1 MRGVVRISLGLEGL
15 DQEVARARNRQLL
28 VAGLTILGVAASIV
42 VFLGRV
48 VLAPIARVAGAAR
61 LIGGG
66 DLDARTGA
74 RSADEIGQ
82 LGRAIDDMAGHLRAA
97 RVELEARNGELA
109 TALESLRE
117 STRKLELL
125 EQIKGELSKFV
136 PEAVTR
142 LLEQHPDARELEKRE
157 ADVSVLFLD
166 VEGYT
171 RLSEQL
177 PPPLLNRMIQE
188 YFSAFLEII
197 RAQHGDVNETAGDGL
212 MVIFQSDGSPTRHAL
227 NAAGAAFRL
236 LARVAQ
242 LNRELVGT
250 YPAVAIHVGINSGPA
265 LVGATKLDAAGGGR
279 WTFTASGPTTN
290 LAARIAGLTRGG
302 EVKVGPET
310 AARIRDQY
318 VLEDTGEHPL
328 KNVAQPSGSTG
339 WCPPASTFAWSRR
352 HMPARIEDYA
362 LIGDCQTA
370 ALVARD
376 GSIDWLCLPRF
387 DSAACFAALLGT
399 PDHGRWL
406 HRPRGPGAPDAATL
420 PRGQLGAGD
429 RARRRRRRGPGH
441 RLHAAAVR
449 GPGPRP
455 DRGGRPRAGSR
466 CASELA
472 IRFDYGSV
480 VPWVRRTERRHPA
493 RSPART
499 RCSSGPRCPC
509 EARTS
514 RRSADFTVAAGER
527 VAVRPGLV
535 ARRSTASPRRATR
548 SRRSRETERWWRD
561 WSARCTYDGR
571 VAGRRWCV
579 RSSRSRR

>member
-1 MRGVVRISLGLEGL
+1 MKVGRFLVERLRAKVLALVVGILVLGFGLLVGLNLGQERRALEERHRETARVLATSILTAVENGMIEARPDIIGRLLRELRAQLRDVRRIDVYRRNGVEAFTDLETVEAVNTYVGLEPELIRRLTQLQRAPGQRIDHPLFRRAVDTVQAQELTEVVNGRRVLTFFGPLRNGEPCQKCHEADHQVRGVVRISLGLEAL

-74 RSADEIGQ
+74 QSADEIGQ
-82 LGRAIDDMAGHLRAA
+82 LGRTIDDMAGHLRAA

-109 TALESLRE
+109 SALESLRE

-177 PPPLLNRMIQE
+177 PPPRLNRMIQD

-212 MVIFQSDGSPTRHAL
+212 MVIFQSDGSQTRHAL

-236 LARVAQ
+236 LTRVAQ

-250 YPAVAIHVGINSGPA
+250 YPPVAIHVGINSGPA

-328 KNVAQPSGSTG
+328 KNVAQPVRIYRLV
-339 WCPPASTFAWSRR
+339 PAGIY
-352 HMPARIEDYA
+352 ARIE
-362 LIGDCQTA
+362 
-370 ALVARD
+370 
-376 GSIDWLCLPRF
+376 
-387 DSAACFAALLGT
+387 
-399 PDHGRWL
+399 
-406 HRPRGPGAPDAATL
+406 
-420 PRGQLGAGD
+420 
-429 RARRRRRRGPGH
+429 
-441 RLHAAAVR
+441 
-449 GPGPRP
+449 
-455 DRGGRPRAGSR
+455 
-466 CASELA
+466 
-472 IRFDYGSV
+472 
-480 VPWVRRTERRHPA
+480 
-493 RSPART
+493 
-499 RCSSGPRCPC
+499 
-509 EARTS
+509 
-514 RRSADFTVAAGER
+514 
-527 VAVRPGLV
+527 
-535 ARRSTASPRRATR
+535 
-548 SRRSRETERWWRD
+548 
-561 WSARCTYDGR
+561 
-571 VAGRRWCV
+571 
-579 RSSRSRR
+579 